1 MREKQ
6 EGKLSLGER
15 KIIIAGRMGEND
27 ARRGKPRKDFSMTNK
42 SQEYISSYNAGYD
55 KIALERIQTKK
66 KQMPSSAL
74 PTNMKRARIA
84 IEAPVGQTDADRS
97 ETPCKKT
104 DTSGQRIRN
113 MPSYQ
118 RVTVAGRTIT
128 VDAFLKRH
136 YVFQDTKEEV
146 SRHALYQAVLFEDGT
161 ITVNGRLIEWDTK
174 LKKGISGLIK
184 IGKEN
189 PITKSGFLKR
199 TYVFKDTGEVVS
211 KEAQR
216 AAQIHEDGTVS
227 VNGKLIEWRKKCKI
241 RDRSIGEEETDE
253 IQGDVI
259 HDGSEKEIGVK
270 EEDFSLSSGDY
281 EAPAGLEFDVLWK
294 MLIPDYIG
302 QGVNPGTQG
311 NDKEEN
317 AALSSALSDV
327 AGSPGFDEFK
337 KELMADILRVN
348 PEGRGQSL
356 AANPFE
362 RGEAGAEGGSELSPQ
377 ARKPY
382 SPQFFSY
389 RGSSEQ
395 VAAPRQVFD
404 TSMSSD
410 GGKEPDRDR
419 TGPHWQPAYFTQQFV
434 KEEKADE
441 VNNCILC

>member
-1 MREKQ
+1 
-6 EGKLSLGER
+6 
-15 KIIIAGRMGEND
+15 
-27 ARRGKPRKDFSMTNK
+27 
-42 SQEYISSYNAGYD
+42 
-55 KIALERIQTKK
+55 
-66 KQMPSSAL
+66 
-74 PTNMKRARIA
+74 
-84 IEAPVGQTDADRS
+84 
-97 ETPCKKT
+97 
-104 DTSGQRIRN
+104 

-227 VNGKLIEWRKKCKI
+227 VNGKLIEWRKKYTI

-259 HDGSEKEIGVK
+259 HDGSEKEISVK

-311 NDKEEN
+311 NDNEEN

-362 RGEAGAEGGSELSPQ
+362 RGEAGADGVSELSLQ

-382 SPQFFSY
+382 SPQFFSC
-389 RGSSEQ
+389 RGKSEQ
-395 VAAPRQVFD
+395 VAAPRQVSE

-410 GGKEPDRDR
+410 GGKEPDQDR

-441 VNNCILC
+441 VNKCILC

>member
-55 KIALERIQTKK
+55 KIASERIQTKK
-66 KQMPSSAL
+66 KQMPSSSL

-97 ETPCKKT
+97 KTPCKKT

-227 VNGKLIEWRKKCKI
+227 VNGKLIEWRKKYTI

-259 HDGSEKEIGVK
+259 HDGSEKEISVK

-311 NDKEEN
+311 NDNEEN
-317 AALSSALSDV
+317 AALSSVLSDV

-362 RGEAGAEGGSELSPQ
+362 RGEAGAEGVSELSLQ

-382 SPQFFSY
+382 SPQFFSC
-389 RGSSEQ
+389 RGKSEQ
-395 VAAPRQVFD
+395 VAAPRQVSE

-410 GGKEPDRDR
+410 GGKEPDQGR

-441 VNNCILC
+441 VNKCILC